1 MRKIISIQGPM
12 VGGKT
17 TLAKR
22 LENILKSFRVIYENP
37 YPIVQSRNDLKLYLH
52 TLEGFIKNQHLL
64 LM

>member
-1 MRKIISIQGPM
+1 MRKIISIQGQIA
-12 VGGKT
+12 GGKT

-22 LENILKSFRVIYENP
+22 LENQLKNFRVIYENP
-37 YPIVQSRNDLKLYLH
+37 YPIIQIRNNLKLELH